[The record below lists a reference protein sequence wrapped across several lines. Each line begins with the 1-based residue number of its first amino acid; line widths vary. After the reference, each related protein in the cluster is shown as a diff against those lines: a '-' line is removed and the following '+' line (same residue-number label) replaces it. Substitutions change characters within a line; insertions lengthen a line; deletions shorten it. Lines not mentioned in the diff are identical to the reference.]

1 MGKNDKLVDRILRG
15 TADADIGFEELCR
28 LLRHLGFGER
38 TKGSHHI
45 FRKPGVEERLNLQ
58 ESGAKAKPYQV
69 RQVRAVLLKYH
80 LTEGE

>member
-1 MGKNDKLVDRILRG
+1 MGKTTSWWTESSVAHRTRY
-15 TADADIGFEELCR
+15 R
-28 LLRHLGFGER
+28 FGWTSAGSFGVWVRRR

-45 FRKPGVEERLNLQ
+45 FRRPGVEERLNLQ

-80 LTEGE
+80 LIEGK